1 MSQIVYRNKH
11 GYGDLQPIN
20 SEFEIGDYVKVIDP
34 GHQYSTYTDA
44 FKYFWGDSNNYYIP
58 WDTTCHEFIWKIINM
73 AVHPSENIVLYHI
86 RTCDGK
92 NAVVNG
98 QAITLSN
105 YHKRNRT
112 HLHTIVLH
120 QLSMNGN
127 SKPHK
132 WTEKLYEILK

>member
-1 MSQIVYRNKH
+1 MSYIVYRNK
-11 GYGDLQPIN
+11 YGDLQPIN
-20 SEFEIGDYVKVIDP
+20 SKFEIGDYVEVVDS

-44 FKYFWGDSNNYYIP
+44 FKYFWGDSKNYYIP
-58 WDTTCHEFIWKIINM
+58 SNKSKFIWKIINM
-73 AVHPSENIVLYHI
+73 AVHPNDGNILYHI

-92 NAVVNG
+92 NAVVNE

-105 YHKRNRT
+105 FHKRNRC

-120 QLSMNGN
+120 QLPMDGN

-132 WTEKLYEILK
+132 WTEKLYKNLK